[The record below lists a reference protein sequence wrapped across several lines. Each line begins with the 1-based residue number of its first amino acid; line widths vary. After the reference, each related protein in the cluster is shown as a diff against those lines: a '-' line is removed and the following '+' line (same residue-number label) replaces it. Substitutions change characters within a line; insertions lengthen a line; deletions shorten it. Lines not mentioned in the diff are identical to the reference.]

1 MKKFLPFMLA
11 IAGTLAAMGV
21 LFLLVRTD
29 HLSVN
34 VRRPFDWRKAVDTAL
49 PQPVEE
55 EAV

>member
-1 MKKFLPFMLA
+1 MKKFLPFLLA

-49 PQPVEE
+49 EPVEE